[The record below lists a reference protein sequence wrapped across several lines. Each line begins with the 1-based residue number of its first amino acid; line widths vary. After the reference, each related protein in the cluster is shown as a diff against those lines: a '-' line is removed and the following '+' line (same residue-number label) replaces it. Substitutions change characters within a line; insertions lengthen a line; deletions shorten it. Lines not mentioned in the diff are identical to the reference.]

1 MTEGKVRGGALR
13 SRVPPALR
21 YPRYRAY
28 WFGLLASVSGFQM
41 FRASQFW
48 LIHQINENPLHLGY
62 VGAATALPAIVF
74 NLLGGVFADK
84 VDKRRLVMATQLSL
98 ATLIVLLGTFNFLG
112 LVTEYHVLATAFLA
126 GVIDAFDVPASQ
138 ALFPR
143 LIRRS
148 VMTSAVA
155 LNSSVWQGMRI
166 VAPAMAG
173 AVIALFGMTSALYV
187 AAAGPIIMAA
197 VMSRLY
203 VPHVTQGAFGNPVHD
218 ILEGLRFIR
227 NNSTIRFLIGMT
239 FFISFFGMT
248 YVVMMPE
255 IAKESL
261 GRGAAAYG
269 TLLSISGIGS
279 LITTTWMGTR
289 SDLRNKGMLIVGG
302 AALLGLTVVTFGMT
316 SEFVGNYFL
325 ALAVLFVV
333 GLSTPLYMIP
343 IQSSLQLM
351 VPNRMR
357 GRVMG
362 FYGMTWSIM
371 PLGGL
376 QAGAMAQIIQVP
388 FAIAVGGLA
397 VIGFALGPALFNSK
411 VRNLASQPAGA
422 ETARTA
428 AGDSD

>member
-1 MTEGKVRGGALR
+1 M
-13 SRVPPALR
+13 PPALR
-21 YPRYRAY
+21 YPGYRVY
-28 WFGLLASVSGFQM
+28 WLGLLASVSGFQM

-48 LIHQINENPLHLGY
+48 LIHQINENPIYLGY

-74 NLLGGVFADK
+74 NLFGGVFADK

-98 ATLIVLLGTFNFLG
+98 ATLIVLLGTLHLRG

-143 LIRRS
+143 LISRS

-173 AVIALFGMTSALYV
+173 AIIALFGMTSSFYV

-197 VMSRLY
+197 VMSRLS
-203 VPHVTQGAFGNPVHD
+203 VPHVTQGATRSPVHD

-227 NNSTIRFLIGMT
+227 NNSPVGFLIGMT

-248 YVVMMPE
+248 YVVMMPD

-261 GRGAAAYG
+261 GKGAAAYG
-269 TLLSISGIGS
+269 TLMSISGIGS
-279 LITTTWMGTR
+279 LITTIWMGTR
-289 SDLRNKGMLIVGG
+289 TDLRNSGMLIVGG
-302 AALLGLTVVTFGMT
+302 ATLFGLTVIVFGTT
-316 SEFVGNYFL
+316 SEFVGSYFL
-325 ALAVLFVV
+325 ALAVLFVL
-333 GLSTPLYMIP
+333 GMFTSLYMIP
-343 IQSSLQLM
+343 IQSSLQMM
-351 VPNRMR
+351 VPDRMR

-376 QAGAMAQIIQVP
+376 QAGAIAQVIQVP
-388 FAIAVGGLA
+388 FAIAAGGVA
-397 VIGFALGPALFNSK
+397 VTGFALGPALFNSG
-411 VRNLASQPAGA
+411 VRNLGSQASGL
-422 ETARTA
+422 ETPSASGRV
-428 AGDSD
+428 